1 MSQASERLWGIDD
14 ELPSVAVAALI
25 ADYLLESDRLPYA
38 FSIDHNVGPP
48 GYKRCPMHY
57 EWKLGK
63 TVGIETAYRNVA
75 RQWLIDAAMKGF
87 TVSRV
92 GLNHKPDGPSNSI
105 ERARSRA
112 NTRRF
117 KFDDDDIPF

>member
-1 MSQASERLWGIDD
+1 MSQASDRLLKIDD
-14 ELPSVAVAALI
+14 SISSAEIATMI

-48 GYKRCPMHY
+48 HYRACPLRY
-57 EWKLGK
+57 DWKLGK
-63 TVGIETAYRNVA
+63 TVGIETENSHVA
-75 RQWLIDAAMKGF
+75 RQWLVEAAMNGF
-87 TVSRV
+87 IVSRV
-92 GLNHKPDGPSNSI
+92 DRKHKPDGPSNSI